1 MNKIEF
7 EICNF
12 NNSDH
17 KKAFAE
23 LLNHYMAD
31 PMGDYEPHDINKQNE
46 LIEKLSNHPT
56 VFIIFVKY
64 NNQFAGMATCFEL
77 FSTFKIKP
85 YMYIHDVVIHSNF
98 RGKGLGKALLER
110 IIEESEIRD
119 YCKLTLEVREDN
131 TSAMALY
138 KNLGFIECEPNMYF
152 WTKTL
157 H

>member
-1 MNKIEF
+1 
-7 EICNF
+7 
-12 NNSDH
+12 
-17 KKAFAE
+17 
-23 LLNHYMAD
+23 
-31 PMGDYEPHDINKQNE
+31 
-46 LIEKLSNHPT
+46 
-56 VFIIFVKY
+56 
-64 NNQFAGMATCFEL
+64 
-77 FSTFKIKP
+77 
-85 YMYIHDVVIHSNF
+85 MYIHDVVIHSNF

-110 IIEESEIRD
+110 IIEESEIRG